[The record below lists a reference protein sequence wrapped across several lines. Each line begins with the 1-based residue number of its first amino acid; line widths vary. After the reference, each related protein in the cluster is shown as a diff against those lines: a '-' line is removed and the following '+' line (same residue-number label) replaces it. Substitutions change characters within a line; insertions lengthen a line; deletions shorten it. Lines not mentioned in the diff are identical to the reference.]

1 METTRQNKIS
11 RLLQKELSDIFLAE
25 TRKTH
30 GIIISVSVVRVSPD
44 LSTAKAY
51 LSIFPPEKS
60 AEMIENHSVRAFTAG
75 TLPVEKDSRTV
86 VFP

>member
-30 GIIISVSVVRVSPD
+30 GIIISVSVVIATPHTETID
-44 LSTAKAY
+44 MALMA
-51 LSIFPPEKS
+51 LCDFF
-60 AEMIENHSVRAFTAG
+60 EN
-75 TLPVEKDSRTV
+75 K
-86 VFP
+86 